1 MNQNIF
7 GAFLFSIIIGSAV
20 LVSLYLTPL
29 PKPLPVYEAPV
40 YAQTGKTL
48 TCNKS
53 RVEKHSPPVGSVVVK
68 IRQAVLN
75 QTTHKLTTEYLVKR
89 DHPQTEAV
97 RISLHFFAKDGRSTQ
112 YLASE
117 SITLEPVFDQNGMAT
132 ENILSSFK
140 WLDDLKQTDNLYV
153 TIDLSANFNRSKNL
167 EPVFNPAAAIPVLKN

>member
-7 GAFLFSIIIGSAV
+7 GAFLFSIIVGSAV
-20 LVSLYLTPL
+20 LANFYLTPL
-29 PKPLPVYEAPV
+29 PKPLPVYEAPLYV
-40 YAQTGKTL
+40 QTGKTL

-53 RVEKHSPPVGSVVVK
+53 RVDKPSRPAGSVMIK

-75 QTTHKLTTEYLVKR
+75 QTTHKLTTEYLIKR
-89 DHPQTEAV
+89 DHPQTQAI
-97 RISLHFFAKDGRSTQ
+97 RLSLHFFAKDGRSTQ

-117 SITLEPVFDQNGMAT
+117 SITLEPVFDRTGTAT
-132 ENILSSFK
+132 ENIVSSFK
-140 WLDDLKQTDNLYV
+140 WLDDLKQIDNLYV